1 MAPTEKG
8 RLGWARGLVGG
19 GVVSCRGPDEEECM
33 VSISGEHYSANE
45 YACLTEVILHTAPPG
60 SGPLI
65 TTISIIWQSSV
76 VGGSMNH
83 HGHM

>member
-1 MAPTEKG
+1 MARKKG
-8 RLGWARGLVGG
+8 GWGGRGGFVGG
-19 GVVSCRGPDEEECM
+19 GLVVEGYR
-33 VSISGEHYSANE
+33 VNEH
-45 YACLTEVILHTAPPG
+45 ACLTEVILHTAPPG
-60 SGPLI
+60 SGLLI